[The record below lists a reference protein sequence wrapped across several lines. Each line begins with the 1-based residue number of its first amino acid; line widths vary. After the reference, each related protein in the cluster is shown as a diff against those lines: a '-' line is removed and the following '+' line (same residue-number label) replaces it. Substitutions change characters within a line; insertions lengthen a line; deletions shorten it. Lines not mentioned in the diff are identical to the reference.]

1 MQFYYLTQTVNRANL
16 RPGKSTGKSLNKGSN
31 MQTLTYFINDLYTE
45 LEEKLGETSYQT
57 LENKT
62 VLSVT
67 YQDATI
73 SGSKLSE
80 MVYEDVIF
88 DNCTFFGTEIENC
101 IFINCLFI
109 NCKFKF
115 SRFTDCNFEQ
125 TSWENCIWGMSSMKD
140 SDLSS
145 NDIKDNVAFESSGTG
160 SHTITCLVEFLS
172 LSNI

>member
-1 MQFYYLTQTVNRANL
+1 
-16 RPGKSTGKSLNKGSN
+16 

-73 SGSKLSE
+73 SGSKLAE

-145 NDIKDNVAFESSGTG
+145 NDIRDNVAFESSGTG
-160 SHTITCLVEFLS
+160 SHTITCLAEFLS
-172 LSNI
+172 LSSL